1 LVQVSNQKILRQ
13 QTGSQLEQLRAEA
26 GRLKEKL
33 ALSEKE
39 GKEADAVLMGDGRR
53 KGREMAQLIVQQQK
67 DHQEELR
74 GRDE

>member
-1 LVQVSNQKILRQ
+1 MQVSNQKILRQ

-33 ALSEKE
+33 ALIEKE